1 LPGWL
6 WTMSFLISASRVAR
20 ITGVHQ
26 YIHFKM

>member
-26 YIHFKM
+26 